1 MSSWPQER
9 RDSLLE
15 LIRKSREIFSS
26 MKPLLRVGDRP
37 RAVFVGDTHGAFM
50 VTKYVFENFSD
61 YDAIVFLGDYVDREP
76 YGLENLEIILSHFV
90 ENKDKV
96 IVLRG
101 NHESPLTNEYY
112 GFRAEVRE
120 KLGDENYKEF
130 VDLFSEMPYAA
141 IVNNYLCVHGGIARN
156 LKNVQQ
162 IEELKKP
169 DIIPEDEIAF
179 EMLWNDPREELDGF
193 VPNIRGEGTF
203 FYGKDVTLEFLKE
216 NSLKGIIRGHEVADG
231 FRSEIDERVITVFS
245 SRYHKMRAGIL
256 LQDGDKFNMVYLDEE
271 FLLKGDRS

>member
-15 LIRKSREIFSS
+15 LVRKSREIFSS

-156 LKNVQQ
+156 LKMYNR
-162 IEELKKP
+162 LRN
-169 DIIPEDEIAF
+169 
-179 EMLWNDPREELDGF
+179 LRNL
-193 VPNIRGEGTF
+193 T
-203 FYGKDVTLEFLKE
+203 
-216 NSLKGIIRGHEVADG
+216 
-231 FRSEIDERVITVFS
+231 
-245 SRYHKMRAGIL
+245 
-256 LQDGDKFNMVYLDEE
+256 
-271 FLLKGDRS
+271 